1 MKSVN
6 FLHLSCSKV
15 KFIVMK
21 IFKGIA
27 IFFTSCVLLLL
38 VFYIVA
44 DEPIPKG
51 DVSKEA
57 DELAKAMMA
66 SVNTQAWDSTGAVS
80 WTFRNPHYHT
90 WDRKRNFASISW
102 DDKEVLIDIDGRRG
116 FINKGA
122 DGLSELEKSAL
133 CESAWKFW
141 VNDSFWLNPISK
153 VFDGGTERRLV
164 KSDEWGEALL
174 VTYKSGGATPG
185 DSYLWILDENKR
197 PKAWKLWVS
206 IIPIGGLKFSWEDWV
221 TLSTGASI
229 ATSHKGLLDIPIT
242 DVKGTSDLLELTD
255 GIDLFSVLETDN
267 SNLIAF

>member
-1 MKSVN
+1 MN
-6 FLHLSCSKV
+6 
-15 KFIVMK
+15 

-27 IFFTSCVLLLL
+27 MFLIGSVLLLL

-51 DVSKEA
+51 EVGKEA
-57 DELAKAMMA
+57 DDLAKAMMA

-90 WDRKRNFASISW
+90 WDRKRNYASVAW
-102 DDKEVLIDIDGRRG
+102 DDTEVLIDIDGRRG

-122 DGLSELEKSAL
+122 DGLGELEKSAL
-133 CESAWKFW
+133 CEVAWKYW
-141 VNDSFWLNPISK
+141 VNDSFWLNPIAK

-164 KSDEWGEALL
+164 KSKEWGEALL
-174 VTYKSGGATPG
+174 VTYNSGGATPG

-197 PKAWKLWVS
+197 PKAWKFWVS
-206 IIPIGGLKFSWEDWV
+206 IIPIGGLKFTWEDWI

-229 ATSHKGLLDIPIT
+229 ATSHKGVFSIPIA
-242 DVKGTSDLLELTD
+242 DVKGSSDLLELTNGND
-255 GIDLFSVLETDN
+255 IFNVLETDQG
-267 SNLIAF
+267 NLIAF